1 MVFKKNTIPFPSS
14 RRKTRHL
21 SKRRKF
27 ELYSETR
34 LPKLLRAMKSV
45 SNLANKRYY
54 EYKDWEKTKIMRDV
68 REAYSEMH
76 GSWKSAGK
84 KNTNRNR
91 KKSYWEPEN
100 GNN

>member
-68 REAYSEMH
+68 REAYSEMY

-84 KNTNRNR
+84 KNANKNR
-91 KKSYWEPEN
+91 KKYSKKRIK
-100 GNN
+100 